1 MSRLL
6 FALMLSGA
14 AAFRG
19 PLSRV
24 PKMQKMAAAAVDAD
38 SLKRAVA
45 PAEIGSTSQ
54 AVYSWVGLAVGAAGV
69 VKPELVA
76 QKLLGVASGGNTDIA
91 IRGASLAAM
100 LLGARVGRESD
111 SAAAGSAALWLGAW
125 AYMLRG
131 ATGVAARTQTACAL
145 LALSAVRRSGGLY
158 NFVTTLDTDGLSAI
172 LPTNR
177 DLSMQ
182 NVVGMQ
188 AMAWGFGLLFAPQ
201 YIATNLMGSAAAPAI
216 VTNGLAI
223 NNLVLGGKI
232 MSGSESDARNNGLLF
247 FGGWTAI
254 MVMARNAGLMSGQ
267 YAVPCLA
274 WNAACAAYS
283 LLA

>member
-1 MSRLL
+1 MSRLIV
-6 FALMLSGA
+6 ALMLSSA

-24 PKMQKMAAAAVDAD
+24 PKLHHQAAAVDMD
-38 SLKRAVA
+38 SVKRSVA

-54 AVYSWVGLAVGAAGV
+54 AVYSWIGLAVGAVGV
-69 VKPELVA
+69 VKPEMVA
-76 QKLLGVASGGNTDIA
+76 SKVLGVASGGNSDVA

-100 LLGARVGRESD
+100 LLGARVGREGD
-111 SAAAGSAALWLGAW
+111 AQAAASATLWLGGW

-131 ATGVAARTQTACAL
+131 ASGVAARTQTICAL

-158 NFVTTLDTDGLSAI
+158 NFVTSLDTTQLSAI

-188 AMAWGFGLLFAPQ
+188 AMAWGFGLLFAPG
-201 YIATNLMGSAAAPAI
+201 YIAANLMGGAAAPAI

-232 MSGSESDARNNGLLF
+232 MSGSEADARTNGLLF

-254 MVMARNAGLMSGQ
+254 MVMARNAGMMTGQ